1 MGKRQLLLFLAI
13 AITTLSLALLISA
26 CSKSSS
32 SPTGPGG
39 AGGVVTVTGK
49 VIGINNQPV
58 ASVPVLI
65 TGLPSVN
72 TDANG
77 SFTIPNVTTPYSIAV
92 VDGVNNRALVY
103 RGLTRS
109 DPTLVWLGAS
119 PGTPRNASVS
129 GSLIPWTAIAPGAK
143 TNARVAFVS
152 TDATGVGLPSFTTG
166 AFSSGTLWY
175 GPTTTTG
182 SLYALVWDYDANG
195 LPTTF
200 SKYGKRANVTLLD
213 GTTNANQNDTL
224 GVAQTAQISG
234 TMNVA
239 AGYTLSTRSLT
250 AVFESKGGITFASE
264 VSPVPNFT
272 YNTPNIPGVTL
283 SLVALATKA
292 GSGTVESFTSG
303 LAVNATN
310 VSVNVPAAP
319 ELSLPVNNATGVTT
333 GTPFSWTQFSGGV
346 HIVSF
351 SPAVAG
357 QPSVLVVTAA
367 TGDSIPNL
375 SSAGLA
381 LPKSASYSW
390 SVIGVSP
397 FASIDA
403 AAGTGGVLG
412 FATSTSSFTGS
423 FGNSSSRTFTTAP

>member
-92 VDGVNNRALVY
+92 VDGVGNRALVY

-109 DPTLVWLGAS
+109 DPTLVWLRTT
-119 PGTPRNASVS
+119 PGTSHIASVS
-129 GSLIPWTAIAPGAK
+129 GSLIPWTAIAPGTK
-143 TNARVAFVS
+143 TNARIAFVS
-152 TDATGVGLPSFTTG
+152 TDAAGSTSANLT
-166 AFSSGTLWY
+166 SGTYTIGANWY
-175 GPTTTTG
+175 GSTTTTG
-182 SLYALVWDYDANG
+182 SLYALVWDYDVNN

-224 GVAQTAQISG
+224 GVAQTGQISG
-234 TMNVA
+234 TVTVA
-239 AGYTLSTRSLT
+239 AGYTLINRGLT
-250 AVFESKGGITFASE
+250 AVFESKG
-264 VSPVPNFT
+264 
-272 YNTPNIPGVTL
+272 
-283 SLVALATKA
+283 
-292 GSGTVESFTSG
+292 
-303 LAVNATN
+303 
-310 VSVNVPAAP
+310 
-319 ELSLPVNNATGVTT
+319 
-333 GTPFSWTQFSGGV
+333 
-346 HIVSF
+346 
-351 SPAVAG
+351 
-357 QPSVLVVTAA
+357 
-367 TGDSIPNL
+367 
-375 SSAGLA
+375 
-381 LPKSASYSW
+381 
-390 SVIGVSP
+390 
-397 FASIDA
+397 
-403 AAGTGGVLG
+403 
-412 FATSTSSFTGS
+412 
-423 FGNSSSRTFTTAP
+423 